1 MATPQTGAQSAAITP
16 RQAWVLAARPKT
28 LPAALSPVVVGAA
41 LAYADGAFDLLPALA
56 AALGAL
62 LLQILSNF
70 ANDYSDFFRGA
81 DTADRLGP
89 VRVTAA
95 GLISPQQLRLG
106 IGVVIALAV
115 LVGLYLVYV
124 GGWPILVIGV
134 TAILAALAYTGGPFP
149 FGYYGLGELFV
160 FLYFGVAA
168 VCGTYYVQA
177 HTMTPFVLLASV
189 PVGLLITA
197 VLVVNNYRDIDTDRR
212 AGKRTLAVRLGRGGA
227 RAEYTVLL
235 TLAYLVPIVLW
246 LGFNRNA
253 WLLLPFLTLPLAVR
267 LARTLA
273 SATDGPTLNKTLGGT
288 AQLGLLFSLLLAA
301 GIVL

>member
-1 MATPQTGAQSAAITP
+1 MAAPQTGAQPAAITP

-41 LAYADGAFDLLPALA
+41 LAYADGAFTLLPALA

-81 DTADRLGP
+81 DTAERLGP

-227 RAEYTVLL
+227 RAEYTLL
-235 TLAYLVPIVLW
+235 LALAYLVPIVLW

-288 AQLGLLFSLLLAA
+288 AQLGLLFSLLLAI
-301 GIVL
+301 GIAL

>member
-1 MATPQTGAQSAAITP
+1 MASHAPAITK
-16 RQAWVLAARPKT
+16 RQAWILAARPKT

-41 LAYADGAFDLLPALA
+41 LAAAAGTFDLLPALA
-56 AALGAL
+56 AGVGAL

-89 VRVTAA
+89 TRVTAS

-106 IGVVIALAV
+106 IGVVIALSV
-115 LVGLYLVYV
+115 VVGLYLVWV

-160 FLYFGVAA
+160 FLFFGVAA

-177 HTMTPFVLLASV
+177 HAMPWFVVVASV
-189 PVGLLITA
+189 PVGLLVTA
-197 VLVVNNYRDIDTDRR
+197 ILVVNNYRDIDTDRR
-212 AGKRTLAVRLGRGGA
+212 AGKRTLAVRMGRRGA
-227 RAEYTVLL
+227 RIEYVALL
-235 TLAYLVPIVLW
+235 VLAYLVPPLLW
-246 LGFNRNA
+246 LGFQFSS
-253 WLLLPFLTLPLAVR
+253 WVLLPWVTAPLAVQ
-267 LARTLA
+267 LVRTLA
-273 SATDGPTLNKTLGGT
+273 QATDGPTLNNTLAGT
-288 AQLGLLFSLLLAA
+288 ARLSLLFSLLFAA
-301 GIVL
+301 GILL